1 MAEVV
6 RELWRSQ
13 SPTPCGQG
21 QLEPAA
27 QRCVQLGVS
36 ICKESPQPLWAPVPV
51 FGCPHSRKGG
61 ISNIQMELMVFN
73 LLTFKIMALARE

>member
-36 ICKESPQPLWAPVPV
+36 ICKDGVSTTSLGTCASVWLP
-51 FGCPHSRKGG
+51 S
-61 ISNIQMELMVFN
+61 
-73 LLTFKIMALARE
+73 